1 MVVGE
6 GVAEVTWLEVTVV
19 EEVVVDEAV
28 VEEAVV
34 EMAWMEEVDEV
45 MVAKTIYIMLRERY
59 NFITF
64 CLYKFLLVFT
74 KASRTGIRMPS
85 VEWTDPPL
93 YRCEVE
99 SENGKKERRL
109 PINPLFA
116 ADKKKN
122 VNGKCE

>member
-1 MVVGE
+1 MVVAE
-6 GVAEVTWLEVTVV
+6 GVAEVTELEVAVV

-34 EMAWMEEVDEV
+34 EMELMEEVDEM
-45 MVAKTIYIMLRERY
+45 MVAKTINIMLY

-64 CLYKFLLVFT
+64 CLYQFLLAFT
-74 KASRTGIRMPS
+74 MASRTGTRMPS
-85 VEWTDPPL
+85 VGWTDPPL